1 MQLFRITKEQYLEN
15 LSGLGGSYEDGAR
28 WNLPGTPV
36 IYFALS
42 AAVAQLEMANY
53 TVNPRMVPKSFRL
66 GVYQLDDA
74 VELDRLDPDSW
85 PEGWYEFPYQKMTQ
99 QIGDQFLGARQS
111 LGLIVPSC
119 AIPGGLGE
127 IVVINPY
134 HADIEKIRL
143 VATHKNIFNPRA
155 FLGV

>member
-1 MQLFRITKEQYLEN
+1 
-15 LSGLGGSYEDGAR
+15 
-28 WNLPGTPV
+28 
-36 IYFALS
+36 
-42 AAVAQLEMANY
+42 
-53 TVNPRMVPKSFRL
+53 
-66 GVYQLDDA
+66 
-74 VELDRLDPDSW
+74 
-85 PEGWYEFPYQKMTQ
+85 MTQ
-99 QIGDQFLGARQS
+99 QIGDQFLRAGHN

-155 FLGV
+155 FSGV